1 MSTSSNQWY
10 VEMSAGITLGPMPF
24 DAIVELAETSAI
36 MRDDRVREESS
47 KDWKSAH
54 DVPGLFVDGGS
65 ADLGSGDLS
74 SGVVSLSGFE
84 VAEPSTEPRTQEPLK
99 SKEPATPPEA
109 TDGVV
114 RLGKF
119 RVLLGESETT
129 TENDDDPASALLR
142 AASSLETVEPKPVP
156 AKKVKPLGKKQP
168 EQRETSKPDSSLEIP
183 DDGIPALDIPALD
196 IPALDIPALDIPAL
210 DIPALDIPAEM
221 PTGGSPALDPPSHPL
236 DIPESQSVAS
246 QPRPIEP
253 DTREAP
259 APLDLAAL
267 INAGVEDGAPPTHP
281 APAPAAT
288 PPPFKPPIKPWKPPV
303 DQFKSLAVRGGLAL
317 AAVVV
322 VWTLASLVMPDME
335 EATYDQYAAIYLEY
349 QSLTETPDSGSWSEF
364 ATRAKAELDD
374 SLPQLEAAAVPGERS
389 KSLLL
394 YAGRDLRTALN
405 LTPGANNPH
414 AKRLAGFFEQLNEL
428 HASN

>member
-24 DAIVELAETSAI
+24 DDVVELAETSAI
-36 MRDDRVREESS
+36 MRGDRVREESS

-54 DVPGLFVDGGS
+54 EVPGLFADGGS
-65 ADLGSGDLS
+65 LS
-74 SGVVSLSGFE
+74 PDSGVVSLSGFE
-84 VAEPSTEPRTQEPLK
+84 VAEPSTEPSTEPRTREPLE
-99 SKEPATPPEA
+99 SEEPATPPEA

-114 RLGKF
+114 RLGEF

-129 TENDDDPASALLR
+129 AENADDSASALLR
-142 AASSLETVEPKPVP
+142 AASSLETVDPKPVP
-156 AKKVKPLGKKQP
+156 VEKVKPLGKKQP
-168 EQRETSKPDSSLEIP
+168 EQREISKSGSSLEVP
-183 DDGIPALDIPALD
+183 DDGIPS
-196 IPALDIPALDIPAL
+196 
-210 DIPALDIPAEM
+210 LDIPAEM
-221 PTGGSPALDPPSHPL
+221 PTGGSPASDPPSHPL
-236 DIPESQSVAS
+236 DIPESQSVAN
-246 QPRPIEP
+246 QPRPTEP

-267 INAGVEDGAPPTHP
+267 INGGVEDGAPPTHP
-281 APAPAAT
+281 VPAAT

-349 QSLTETPDSGSWSEF
+349 QSLTEAPDSGSWSEF
-364 ATRAKAELDD
+364 ATRAKAELDET
-374 SLPQLEAAAVPGERS
+374 LPQLEAAAIPGERS

-405 LTPGANNPH
+405 LAPGAANPH

-428 HASN
+428 HASNQ

>member
-65 ADLGSGDLS
+65 ADLG

-156 AKKVKPLGKKQP
+156 VKKVKPLGKKQP
-168 EQRETSKPDSSLEIP
+168 EQRETSEPDSSFEVA
-183 DDGIPALDIPALD
+183 DGGIPSLDIPL
-196 IPALDIPALDIPAL
+196 
-210 DIPALDIPAEM
+210 LDIPAEI
-221 PTGGSPALDPPSHPL
+221 PTGGPPASDPPSHRL
-236 DIPESQSVAS
+236 AIPESQSDAS
-246 QPRPIEP
+246 QPRPTEP

-267 INAGVEDGAPPTHP
+267 INAGVEDGALPTHP
-281 APAPAAT
+281 VPAAT

-303 DQFKSLAVRGGLAL
+303 DQFKLLAVRGGLAL

-322 VWTLASLVMPDME
+322 LWTLASLVMPDME

-349 QSLTETPDSGSWSEF
+349 QSLTEAPDSGSWSEF

-374 SLPQLEAAAVPGERS
+374 SLPQLEAAAIPGERS

-394 YAGRDLRTALN
+394 YAGRDLRTALD
-405 LTPGANNPH
+405 LTPEATNPH

-428 HASN
+428 HASNQ